1 MSNVFYQGQIIYEEH
16 PEAIVIDSN
25 DFANELVE
33 AEEKAERARI
43 AALERAKRLAQM
55 EEEGIEV
62 PEGVEPEEF
71 SALADTL
78 MEEAEE
84 YTQTAEEIIASANEE
99 AEAILNNA
107 RLEADSILNKAEL
120 DADTMKTLARQD
132 GEKEGYNDGLQ
143 QAASEM
149 AAKQAE
155 LDDYVQNMQ
164 EMFSQKEM
172 TLSRDVVNLCC
183 DVFERVF
190 SAELSGRKDV
200 LFHLIDNCLMNIEPS
215 HQMQIKV
222 NDDNVAFLREK
233 KPEILERVGSEVTLD
248 IIADPLLSES
258 GCIIE
263 TDGGLFDCGIDTE
276 LSELIRNIKALA

>member
-1 MSNVFYQGQIIYEEH
+1 MSNVVFQGQIIYEEN
-16 PEAIVIDSN
+16 PATLVIDSN
-25 DFANELVE
+25 EIANQLVE
-33 AEEKAERARI
+33 AEEKAEHARV
-43 AALERAKRLAQM
+43 AAIERAKRLAQM
-55 EEEGIEV
+55 EEDGVEV

-132 GEKEGYNDGLQ
+132 GEKEGYNDGIQ

-149 AAKQAE
+149 AQKQAE
-155 LDDYVQNMQ
+155 LDEYVQSMQ
-164 EMFSQKEM
+164 EMFSQKEVS
-172 TLSRDVVNLCC
+172 LSRDVVNLCC

-190 SAELSGRKDV
+190 GAQLSGRKDV

-222 NDDNVAFLREK
+222 NDENVAFLREK
-233 KPEILERVGSEVTLD
+233 KSEILERVGSEVTLD
-248 IIADPLLSES
+248 IISDPLLSDS

-276 LSELIRNIKALA
+276 LDELIRNIKALA

>member
-62 PEGVEPEEF
+62 PDGVEPEEF